1 MTTWRALFR
10 LLGWAPRGRLFG
22 VCALMLL
29 AGASEGIGV
38 LLLVPLLGALQGG
51 AVGGGGA
58 IAHAI
63 GQAVGALGLPP
74 GAPLP
79 LLALFCALVLLRNAI
94 QYARERAASHL
105 QQDVAER
112 LREASFAAL
121 LEAQWRW
128 LVAQRSSDHAS
139 LMLTEVE
146 RVGVGLGHALL
157 MLASLATAAVYL
169 LAAFVLAGTLALATV
184 VAGALLLVLLL
195 GRRRRVLRLGATL
208 TQARQRLHAGMHDS
222 LAGLRLAKILGA
234 EARYRA
240 VVNRDAT
247 AVRDLQVR
255 FASGLALSK
264 ALLHSAAAV
273 LLAAYVLL
281 GLQVWHMPLAELLI
295 LVVMF
300 ARLLPL
306 LTVAQQQ
313 QQYWLHTAPAFLEVE
328 RQLAQARAW
337 SEPALPPR
345 AVDWQVQTQ
354 IALRDVQVRHAGRE
368 VPALQQ
374 LSLVLPARTTT
385 AIVGASGAGK
395 STLAD
400 VLCGLLG
407 PDQGVLEIDGIA
419 LDAHARRSWRH
430 AVAYVSQETFL
441 FNDSIR
447 NNLLLAAPHA
457 DAATLR
463 LALEQASAQ
472 FVHALPQGWDTVIGD
487 RGMRLSGGE
496 RQRLALA
503 RALLQRPALLILD
516 EATSALDHDN
526 ETRIRAAIERLHGD
540 LTVVVIG
547 HRLAL
552 LERADQ
558 VVVLEQGRVRAQGR
572 WHEVAG
578 AWTGAA

>member
-1 MTTWRALFR
+1 MSNWRALRR
-10 LLGWAPRGRLFG
+10 LLGWAPRGRLLG
-22 VCALMLL
+22 VFLLMVL

-51 AVGGGGA
+51 GATNGGAMVHAVGE
-58 IAHAI
+58 I
-63 GQAVGALGLPP
+63 VGMLGLPRD
-74 GAPLP
+74 APLP
-79 LLALFCALVLLRNAI
+79 LLALFCALVLLRNGI
-94 QYARERAASHL
+94 HYAREHTAARV

-112 LREASFAAL
+112 LREASFTAL

-146 RVGVGLGHALL
+146 RIGVGLGHALL
-157 MLASLATAAVYL
+157 MLASLATAVVYL
-169 LAAFVLAGTLALATV
+169 LAALALAGTLALATV
-184 VAGALLLVLLL
+184 VAGALLLLLLL
-195 GRRRRVLRLGATL
+195 GRRRRVLRLGSAL
-208 TQARQRLHAGMHDS
+208 TQTRQRLHAGMHDS

-247 AVRDLQVR
+247 AVRDLQVG

-273 LLAAYVLL
+273 LLAGYALL
-281 GLQVWHMPLAELLI
+281 GLQVWHLPLAELLI

-313 QQYWLHTAPAFLEVE
+313 HQYWLHTVPAFVEVE
-328 RQLAQARAW
+328 RQLAQAREW

-345 AVDWQVQTQ
+345 ASDWQVQTQ
-354 IALRDVQVRHAGRE
+354 IALRDVQVRYAGRE
-368 VPALQQ
+368 APALQQ
-374 LSLVLPARTTT
+374 ISLVLPARTTT
-385 AIVGASGAGK
+385 AIVGPSGAGK

-407 PDQGVLEIDGIA
+407 PDQGALEIDDVA

-430 AVAYVSQETFL
+430 AVAYVSQDTFL

-457 DAATLR
+457 DAATLH
-463 LALEQASAQ
+463 LALEQAAAQ

-526 ETRIRAAIERLHGD
+526 EARIRAAIERLHGD

-572 WHEVAG
+572 WHEVAA

>member
-1 MTTWRALFR
+1 MSAWRALRR
-10 LLGWAPRGRLFG
+10 LLGWAPRGRLLG
-22 VCALMLL
+22 VFVLMSL

-51 AVGGGGA
+51 GATSGGAMAHAVGE
-58 IAHAI
+58 I
-63 GQAVGALGLPP
+63 VGMLGLPSD
-74 GAPLP
+74 APLP
-79 LLALFCALVLLRNAI
+79 LLALFCALVLLRNGI
-94 QYARERAASHL
+94 HYAREHAAARL

-157 MLASLATAAVYL
+157 MLASLATAIIYL
-169 LAAFVLAGTLALATV
+169 FAAIALAGTLALATV
-184 VAGALLLVLLL
+184 VAGALLLLLLL
-195 GRRRRVLRLGATL
+195 GRRRRVLWLGSAL
-208 TQARQRLHAGMHDS
+208 TQTRQRLHAGMHDS

-247 AVRDLQVR
+247 AVRDLQAR

-264 ALLHSAAAV
+264 ALLHSAAAL

-281 GLQVWHMPLAELLI
+281 GLQVWHLPLAELLI

-306 LTVAQQQ
+306 LTMAQQQ
-313 QQYWLHTAPAFLEVE
+313 HQYWVHTVPAFLEVE
-328 RQLAQARAW
+328 RQLAQAREW

-345 AVDWQVQTQ
+345 AIDWQVQTQ
-354 IALRDVQVRHAGRE
+354 IALCDVQVRYAGRE
-368 VPALQQ
+368 ASALQEI
-374 LSLVLPARTTT
+374 SLVLPARTTT

-407 PDQGVLEIDGIA
+407 PDRGALEIDGVI

-430 AVAYVSQETFL
+430 AVAYVSQDTFL

-457 DAATLR
+457 DAATLQ

-472 FVHALPQGWDTVIGD
+472 FVHALPQGWETVIGD

-526 ETRIRAAIERLHGD
+526 EARIRAAIERLHGD

-547 HRLAL
+547 HRLAM

-558 VVVLEQGRVRAQGR
+558 VVVLEEGRVRAQGR
-572 WHEVAG
+572 WHEVAA